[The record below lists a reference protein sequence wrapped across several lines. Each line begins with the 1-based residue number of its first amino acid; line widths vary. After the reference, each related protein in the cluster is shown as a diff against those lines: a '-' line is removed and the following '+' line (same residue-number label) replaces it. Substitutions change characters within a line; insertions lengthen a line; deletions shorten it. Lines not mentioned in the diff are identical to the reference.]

1 MKKNT
6 AWLAAVLSLML
17 LFPLQGKA
25 SDIEYVFKDLKN
37 HWGSHY
43 VEHGYALGFLNGY
56 PDGMFKPGMN
66 VTKAQFVKMIVAAK
80 GYSLKMPAS
89 PSYSDVR
96 SSDWYYPYIET
107 ALSQQLIPSPEEK
120 AGYQPN
126 ASITREEIAAISAKA
141 LSLEP
146 LDKDVFKDS
155 QDMSDSGYAAAL
167 AQAGVVN
174 GYPDGTFR
182 PKKSL
187 TRAEAAAIIS
197 KLVTY
202 SSSEAFFIKKTAD
215 SVNAYSRIINQYS
228 YGDPFSR
235 FSRQFEDYFTK
246 AYIKD
251 SIEPH
256 YKRAFGT
263 DWLLVERVHYN
274 ELLTRFK
281 IVSQTNEKTVI
292 ETFRASNEMTPGGK
306 YTVTF
311 EKSGGKWLFA
321 GGTFKEGLDLQLSR
335 QEAVSFVELYYSRRY
350 LNPSASFEKEGTDRL
365 GNYYQFRVTGHK
377 LDEKLRIYK
386 DDAYIDNYYMY
397 NN

>member
-1 MKKNT
+1 MKKKYT
-6 AWLAAVLSLML
+6 ILLAAVLSLLL

-25 SDIEYVFKDLKN
+25 SDIEYVFKDLKD
-37 HWGSHY
+37 HWVSHY
-43 VEHGYALGFLNGY
+43 VEHGYSLGILNGY
-56 PDGMFKPGMN
+56 PDGSFKPGRQ
-66 VTKAQFVKMIVAAK
+66 VTKAQFVKMIVAEREYPLEK
-80 GYSLKMPAS
+80 PAS
-89 PSYSDVR
+89 PSFSDVR
-96 SSDWYYPYIET
+96 SADWFFPYIET
-107 ALSQQLIPSPEEK
+107 ALSQHLIPSPQED
-120 AGYQPN
+120 AFYHPN
-126 ASITREEIAAISAKA
+126 ESITREEMAAIAAKA

-146 LDKDVFKDS
+146 LDKDVFKDEKG
-155 QDMSDSGYAAAL
+155 GYAAAL
-167 AQAGVVN
+167 AQAGIVD

-182 PKKSL
+182 PKNSL
-187 TRAEAAAIIS
+187 TRAEAAAIVS
-197 KLVTY
+197 KLITY

-215 SVNAYSRIINQYS
+215 SVNAYFKIINQYN

-235 FSRQFEDYFTK
+235 FSRKFEAYFTK
-246 AYIKD
+246 TYIKD

-256 YKRAFGT
+256 YKKAFGT
-263 DWLLVERVHYN
+263 DWLLVEPVHYN

-292 ETFRASNEMTPGGK
+292 ETFRASNEMNSGGK

-311 EKSGGKWLFA
+311 EKSGGEWLFA

-335 QEAVSFVELYYSRRY
+335 QEALSFVELYYSRRY

-365 GNYYQFRVTGHK
+365 GDYYQFRVRGQK

-386 DDAYIDNYYMY
+386 DDAYIDNYFMY